1 MRFLKSGYFPS
12 LKTAAVFFLLF
23 NHAALGS
30 HAKASQSAKQSADTK
45 AEKRRLLTLSQAVSL
60 AIASDPWLTR
70 SEINEQA
77 MLDRSE
83 AVDTLPNP
91 VVSIGLANLPTDGF
105 VFNQEPMTQLKA
117 GVAQQ
122 FTRGNSRGIQRKQL
136 QETAYQYPL
145 LRQDRMAKTEVMVSS
160 LWLEVYRAQQIV
172 ALIENDKALF
182 QQLAEIVQAS
192 YSSAVGNV
200 RQQDIVRAQLELT
213 RLEDRLNTLMS
224 QKEQAGSQLLEWF
237 NNGNPQTF
245 DSVDFAQYTRVSVEL
260 PSIAS
265 LAQSKVALLAGFDQ
279 QALAQLLTAH
289 PSILAI
295 EQRINAGQT
304 GVELAKQA
312 YKPQW
317 GVNASYAY
325 RADDQLGRSR
335 ADFFSVGVSFDLP
348 LFTQSSQDKKVSAA
362 VREAEAIKTD
372 KLLALR
378 GLVSQLQSTW
388 SRYQRLLTRQTL
400 FDDNILVQTREQA
413 EASLTAYTND
423 DGDFSE
429 VVRAR
434 IDDLNA
440 RIDMLNIEVDLLK
453 AQVELNYYFTTQQ
466 STFNSA
472 SVVDS
477 IQYLEKKPKPATAV
491 KVGEY

>member
-12 LKTAAVFFLLF
+12 LKTAMVFIILF
-23 NHAALGS
+23 NYAALVS
-30 HAKASQSAKQSADTK
+30 LANANQRAKQGVDSN
-45 AEKRRLLTLSQAVSL
+45 EKSMQLLTLPQAISL
-60 AIASDPWLTR
+60 AISNDPWLVR
-70 SEINEQA
+70 SEISEQA
-77 MLDRSE
+77 MLDRSD

-105 VFNQEPMTQLKA
+105 VFDQEPMTQLKA

-136 QETAYQYPL
+136 QELAYQYPL
-145 LRQDRMAKTEVMVSS
+145 LRQDRMAKTEVMVSL

-237 NNGNPQTF
+237 NNGNPQPLV
-245 DSVDFAQYTRVSVEL
+245 SVDFAQYKRVSVER
-260 PSIAS
+260 PSIES
-265 LAQSKVALLAGFDQ
+265 LAQSKVELLAGFEQ
-279 QALAQLLTAH
+279 QALAQRLNAH

-295 EQRINAGQT
+295 EQRIDAGET

-335 ADFFSVGVSFDLP
+335 ADFFSVGLSFDLP

-362 VREAEAIKTD
+362 VRDAEAIKTD

-388 SRYQRLLTRQTL
+388 SRYQRLLKRQTL
-400 FDDNILVQTREQA
+400 FGDNILVQTREQA

-429 VVRAR
+429 VVRSR

-453 AQVELNYYFTTQQ
+453 AQVELNYYFTTPE
-466 STFNSA
+466 STFNTA
-472 SVVDS
+472 RAFDS
-477 IQYLEKKPKPATAV
+477 IERFDQQSKPATAV
-491 KVGEY
+491 KAGEY

>member
-1 MRFLKSGYFPS
+1 MGFLKSDYFSS
-12 LKTAAVFFLLF
+12 LKTAIVFSVLF
-23 NHAALGS
+23 NYAALVG
-30 HAKASQSAKQSADTK
+30 HANAFQQAKQGDDIS
-45 AEKRRLLTLSQAVSL
+45 EKSQRLLTLPDAVSM
-60 AIASDPWLTR
+60 AIANDPWLVR

-77 MLDRSE
+77 ILDRSD
-83 AVDTLPNP
+83 AADTLPNP

-105 VFNQEPMTQLKA
+105 AFDQEPMTQLKA

-136 QETAYQYPL
+136 QELAQQYPL

-237 NNGNPQTF
+237 NNGDPQPLA
-245 DSVDFAQYTRVSVEL
+245 SVDFAQYKRVSVER
-260 PSIAS
+260 PIIAN
-265 LAQSKVALLAGFDQ
+265 LAQPKVELLAGFDQ
-279 QALAQLLTAH
+279 QALAQLLNAH

-295 EQRINAGQT
+295 EQRIDAGLV
-304 GVELAKQA
+304 GVELAEQA

-378 GLVSQLQSTW
+378 ALVSQLQSTW

-453 AQVELNYYFTTQQ
+453 AQVELNYYFTTKE
-466 STFNSA
+466 SNFNTTRA
-472 SVVDS
+472 SDS
-477 IQYLEKKPKPATAV
+477 IKHLDQISEPAIAV
-491 KVGEY
+491 KVEEY

>member
-12 LKTAAVFFLLF
+12 LKTATVFFVLF
-23 NHAALGS
+23 NYAALGS
-30 HAKASQSAKQSADTK
+30 HAKASQHVVKDVDTRAKKQS
-45 AEKRRLLTLSQAVSL
+45 LLTLSQAVSL
-60 AIASDPWLTR
+60 AIASDPWLTS
-70 SEINEQA
+70 SEIRERA

-83 AVDTLPNP
+83 AVDRLPNA

-105 VFNQEPMTQLKA
+105 VFDQEPMTQLKA

-122 FTRGNSRGIQRKQL
+122 FARGDSLGIQRKQL
-136 QETAYQYPL
+136 QELAYQYPL
-145 LRQDRMAKTEVMVSS
+145 LRQDRMAKTEVMVAS
-160 LWLEVYRAQQIV
+160 LWLEVYRTQQIV

-237 NNGNPQTF
+237 NNGNPQPLVA
-245 DSVDFAQYTRVSVEL
+245 VDFAKYKRVSEEQPV
-260 PSIAS
+260 IAS
-265 LAQSKVALLAGFDQ
+265 LAQSQVALLTRFDQ
-279 QALAQLLTAH
+279 QALAQLLNAH

-295 EQRINAGQT
+295 EQRIDAGQT

-348 LFTQSSQDKKVSAA
+348 FFTQSSLDKNVSSA

-388 SRYQRLLTRQTL
+388 SRYQRLRTRQTL

-413 EASLTAYTND
+413 EASLTSYTND
-423 DGDFSE
+423 DGDFAE

-477 IQYLEKKPKPATAV
+477 IQYLEKKSKPATAV